1 MILRFSFFVIRVE
14 FALLPKGQ
22 LFPIGQYFLFLSSQ
36 KMDRATF
43 TIVDRVIMYV
53 GGELTLTM
61 RVQC

>member
-1 MILRFSFFVIRVE
+1 MILRFSFFVSRVE
-14 FALLPKGQ
+14 FALLKKGQ

-53 GGELTLTM
+53 GGEL
-61 RVQC
+61 